1 MKRVKKMGLVP
12 VCNNVRS
19 SKIKTEEFPWIAER
33 VGYGGLSSIIY
44 QYT

>member
-1 MKRVKKMGLVP
+1 MKSVKKMGLVP

-19 SKIKTEEFPWIAER
+19 SKIKTECPWIVER
-33 VGYGGLSSIIY
+33 VGHGELSSIFY